1 MQPDHFAAWHD
12 EDLVRAL
19 TLERANY
26 QDSYLASV
34 AAELARRNVDP
45 QAFIDQVEVRYHA
58 DASATCTI
66 TQALAKASEE
76 LPLWHLLAFTRYFGD
91 TLVVQ
96 RELRSWLV
104 NVYRGEEYASS
115 FFVAEG
121 QSLQDLLRRFLTL
134 ADWGH
139 LAGTTYQ
146 LDSWQPLLRTR
157 SPRYMQKIAT
167 ALADE
172 GLPFTVQTPVL
183 SHDPRGQLTLLVPDP
198 APAAIAVLHKVEDHL
213 STLRDQ
219 ATAAFAANDRDREL
233 AIYAELVAYGL
244 NNPAIYYN
252 LASALA
258 EAGRYAEAA
267 TAFVEAAS
275 LSLAALDVQVP
286 FQSSRGTGGLGGI
299 FGMVGTLISALKP
312 DEKTPTDEQREVP
325 DYIEDIELQLAHLL
339 KRLPQDLNILHALA
353 AIAAIRHD
361 VPRAR
366 EHYRQITEINPADE
380 TAKHYLAEQAGE

>member
-1 MQPDHFAAWHD
+1 M
-12 EDLVRAL
+12 
-19 TLERANY
+19 
-26 QDSYLASV
+26 
-34 AAELARRNVDP
+34 
-45 QAFIDQVEVRYHA
+45 
-58 DASATCTI
+58 
-66 TQALAKASEE
+66 
-76 LPLWHLLAFTRYFGD
+76 PLWHLLAFTRYFGD

-96 RELRSWLV
+96 RELRSYLV
-104 NVYRGEEYASS
+104 NVYRGEEYAFS

-172 GLPFTVQTPVL
+172 GLLFTVQTPVL
-183 SHDPRGQLTLLVPDP
+183 SHDPRGQLTLLVPSRD
-198 APAAIAVLHKVEDHL
+198 PAAIAVLHKVEDHL

-233 AIYAELVAYGL
+233 AIYAELAAYGL

-252 LASALA
+252 LGSALA

-267 TAFVEAAS
+267 TAFVESAS
-275 LSLAALDVQVP
+275 LSLTAP
-286 FQSSRGTGGLGGI
+286 QSHS
-299 FGMVGTLISALKP
+299 SEP
-312 DEKTPTDEQREVP
+312 
-325 DYIEDIELQLAHLL
+325 
-339 KRLPQDLNILHALA
+339 
-353 AIAAIRHD
+353 
-361 VPRAR
+361 
-366 EHYRQITEINPADE
+366 
-380 TAKHYLAEQAGE
+380 